1 MGGNGWEGW
10 WRGMVNF
17 WIGDTAAFEGW
28 RTDFWRWHLL
38 STRGELS
45 DLIASCSGRSLLYLA
60 NTNITKDE
68 VDIQKS
74 SFGPL
79 LRMTAPLLRINANT

>member
-45 DLIASCSGRSLLYLA
+45 DLIELSGLIGSCSAGVFCILP
-60 NTNITKDE
+60 IP
-68 VDIQKS
+68 I
-74 SFGPL
+74 
-79 LRMTAPLLRINANT
+79 LRMMRLTSRNPHSDHFYV